1 MDMMTDKIFNT
12 DQLADDYETLRE
24 LGDCYSSVE
33 KYQQAQECYDRAA
46 ELEPDKAAPYVG
58 IGLIA
63 LQSGKLDD
71 ALNAFKV
78 AKRLE
83 NDCAKAYCGLAM
95 VYQEQ
100 ADYAQAFEHYLKC
113 LDLDS
118 DNVGALLGL
127 FQASCQM
134 GSFSKVIYYLEV
146 YLEMHP
152 KDTAVMFCLATLYVR
167 DNMLSWAKE
176 TLADV
181 IAIEPKNEEALN
193 LLEEVDYLLA
203 QTN

>member
-134 GSFSKVIYYLEV
+134 GSFSKVIYYLEI

-176 TLADV
+176 TLVDV